1 MKKIIL
7 AMVILG
13 LVLGFS
19 SVALAGE
26 KVEFEELRLTTVR
39 EEKVD
44 VIRYGATLGGWL
56 KEVVLKLVET
66 GEVGV
71 VFKKQITPA
80 LEVTLVEGFLH
91 RNVNLIGGATFE
103 NDDPVDIVW
112 GGKYTG
118 LKEKS
123 GGIWDW
129 FSKVQPGVCNVGG
142 QWFLTLTY
150 TWRE

>member
-13 LVLGFS
+13 LVFGFS
-19 SVALAGE
+19 SLAFAGE
-26 KVEFEELRLTTVR
+26 RVEFEELRLTTVR
-39 EEKVD
+39 EEKINVLK
-44 VIRYGATLGGWL
+44 YGATLGSWVE
-56 KEVVLKLVET
+56 EVVKKLVES
-66 GEVGV
+66 GEPGV
-71 VFKKQITPA
+71 AFKEQITPM
-80 LEVTLVEGFLH
+80 LEVTLMEGFLH

-103 NDDPVDIVW
+103 NDEPMDLVW

-129 FSKVQPGVCNVGG
+129 FSTVQPGVCNVRGE
-142 QWFLTLTY
+142 WFLILTY
-150 TWRE
+150 AWR